1 MRISNTTIDS
11 NEPTDKE
18 NERSKQ
24 FNNLINESDSKIK
37 NI

>member
-24 FNNLINESDSKIK
+24 FNNLINEFKMK
-37 NI
+37 